1 MSNLINR
8 KGYVTNPAFSG
19 GEAVT
24 PVGPESFATQS
35 KEYGSVYVGT
45 QGNLTIKTVD
55 GSIVTLISASG
66 FIPGL
71 ISSVSSSSTAT
82 NIVGFF

>member
-1 MSNLINR
+1 MSNLTNR

-19 GEAVT
+19 GEAVV
-24 PVGPESFATQS
+24 PVGPASFATQS
-35 KEYGSVYVGT
+35 KDYGSLYVGT
-45 QGNLTIKTVD
+45 PGNLTIKTVD
-55 GSIVTLISASG
+55 GSVITLVSASG

-71 ISSVSSSSTAT
+71 VASVSSSSTAT